1 MVALKH
7 RHFGALLA
15 ICALVLS
22 FFGVTQVV
30 SASVPAHADAP
41 ACPAPVTNV
50 SDKVTLDWDKAQLV
64 DHTGHEVHAVGD
76 WWDLGVKLPWQTEG
90 RVKAGDRSAPERCA
104 CLYGVLPRQ
113 CRRRLR
119 NLGH

>member
-15 ICALVLS
+15 VCALVLS
-22 FFGVTQVV
+22 FFGVTQIV

-50 SDKVTLDWDKAQLV
+50 SDKVALDWDNAQLV
-64 DHTGHEVHAVGD
+64 DHGGARGPRRGRLVGSGSETSLAD
-76 WWDLGVKLPWQTEG
+76 RGTREG
-90 RVKAGDRSAPERCA
+90 R
-104 CLYGVLPRQ
+104 
-113 CRRRLR
+113 
-119 NLGH
+119 

>member
-30 SASVPAHADAP
+30 SASLPARAGL
-41 ACPAPVTNV
+41 
-50 SDKVTLDWDKAQLV
+50 SS
-64 DHTGHEVHAVGD
+64 TGDECERQGHIG
-76 WWDLGVKLPWQTEG
+76 LGQG
-90 RVKAGDRSAPERCA
+90 SAR
-104 CLYGVLPRQ
+104 
-113 CRRRLR
+113 
-119 NLGH
+119 

>member
-64 DHTGHEVHAVGD
+64 DHTGHEVHAVAID
-76 WWDLGVKLPWQTEG
+76 AATPSMIHSVSTVALAMVE
-90 RVKAGDRSAPERCA
+90 
-104 CLYGVLPRQ
+104 
-113 CRRRLR
+113 
-119 NLGH
+119 

>member
-15 ICALVLS
+15 VCALVLS
-22 FFGVTQVV
+22 FFGVTQIV

-50 SDKVTLDWDKAQLV
+50 SDKVTLDWDNASLLITRGTRSTPWE
-64 DHTGHEVHAVGD
+64 TGGIWE
-76 WWDLGVKLPWQTEG
+76 
-90 RVKAGDRSAPERCA
+90 
-104 CLYGVLPRQ
+104 
-113 CRRRLR
+113 
-119 NLGH
+119 

>member
-22 FFGVTQVV
+22 FFGVTQIV

-76 WWDLGVKLPWQTEG
+76 WWDLGVNFLG
-90 RVKAGDRSAPERCA
+90 R
-104 CLYGVLPRQ
+104 PRDA
-113 CRRRLR
+113 
-119 NLGH
+119 

>member
-64 DHTGHEVHAVGD
+64 DHTGHEVHAVGGLVGSGSETSLAD
-76 WWDLGVKLPWQTEG
+76 RGTREG
-90 RVKAGDRSAPERCA
+90 R
-104 CLYGVLPRQ
+104 
-113 CRRRLR
+113 
-119 NLGH
+119 